1 MLSIYRIVINLI
13 LILTP
18 IIFII
23 RLLKK
28 KEDPR
33 RFKEKLCFFSKERG
47 NGKLIWFHGASVG
60 EVKSVIPIIE
70 KLEKDKRIN
79 KILLTS
85 NTLSSS
91 KVIQNLNF
99 RKVVHQFF
107 PIDTN
112 YHSKKFLDYWKP
124 SVVFFIDSEIWPNW
138 LIISN
143 KRKIKNILVNGR
155 LSKKSFSRWKNF
167 SSFSKLLGS
176 QYSLIFAKGL
186 EDKKKFEIIFD
197 REVFYHGNLKF
208 YQKLNLKN
216 DKKNIICFASIHK
229 EEFEN
234 VIQIIENLD
243 LNSIE
248 QIIIIPR
255 HIHFS
260 SKLKSMIK
268 NIYSNKIFIIEKF
281 GKNDAAYESS
291 KLTFMGGSLFEHG
304 GQNPIEP
311 LSKGCFVLS
320 GQYINNFSEI
330 YADLEDLSLAKVFNE
345 KNNQEIG
352 SAINKYIDM
361 NLDNEA
367 KIKDYFNL
375 NIKQLSSIINKVEEC

>member
-1 MLSIYRIVINLI
+1 MCNYNFSQFDDFDYLIHFASIGELNSINYLIENLSS
-13 LILTP
+13 
-18 IIFII
+18 
-23 RLLKK
+23 KK
-28 KEDPR
+28 
-33 RFKEKLCFFSKERG
+33 
-47 NGKLIWFHGASVG
+47 V
-60 EVKSVIPIIE
+60 
-70 KLEKDKRIN
+70 
-79 KILLTS
+79 LLTCS
-85 NTLSSS
+85 TLSSYNLAKQKYQNYS
-91 KVIQNLNF
+91 VIFLPLDF
-99 RKVVHQFF
+99 RWN
-107 PIDTN
+107 IN
-112 YHSKKFLDYWKP
+112 KFLHHIKIKKIIW
-124 SVVFFIDSEIWPNW
+124 IDSEIWPNW
-138 LIISN
+138 LTISN
-143 KRKIKNILVNGR
+143 NKKIKNILVNGR
-155 LSKKSFSRWKNF
+155 LSNKSFSRWKNF

-176 QYSLIFAKGL
+176 KYSLIFAKGL

-197 REVFYHGNLKF
+197 REVLYHGNLKF

-216 DKKNIICFASIHK
+216 DKKNIICFASIHR

-234 VIQIIENLD
+234 VIQIIKNLD

-268 NIYSNKIFIIEKF
+268 SFYSNKIFIIEKF
-281 GKNDAAYESS
+281 GENDVAYENS

-320 GQYINNFSEI
+320 GQYVNNFSEI
-330 YADLEDLSLAKVFNE
+330 YTDLEDLSLAKVFNE

-361 NLDNEA
+361 KLDNEA
-367 KIKDYFNL
+367 NIKDYFNL
-375 NIKQLSSIINKVEEC
+375 NIKQLSSIIYKVEEC

>member
-1 MLSIYRIVINLI
+1 LCNYNFSQLDNFDYLIHFASIGELNSINYLIENLS
-13 LILTP
+13 
-18 IIFII
+18 
-23 RLLKK
+23 
-28 KEDPR
+28 
-33 RFKEKLCFFSKERG
+33 SK
-47 NGKLIWFHGASVG
+47 
-60 EVKSVIPIIE
+60 
-70 KLEKDKRIN
+70 
-79 KILLTS
+79 KILLTCS
-85 NTLSSS
+85 TLSSYALAKQKYQNYS
-91 KVIQNLNF
+91 VIFLPLDF
-99 RKVVHQFF
+99 RWN
-107 PIDTN
+107 IN
-112 YHSKKFLDYWKP
+112 KFLHHIKIKKIIW
-124 SVVFFIDSEIWPNW
+124 IDSEIWPNW
-138 LIISN
+138 LSISN
-143 KRKIKNILVNGR
+143 NKNIKNILVNGR
-155 LSKKSFSRWKNF
+155 LSNKSFSRWKNF

-176 QYSLIFAKGL
+176 KYSLIFTKGL

-197 REVFYHGNLKF
+197 REVLYHGNLKF

-216 DKKNIICFASIHK
+216 DKKNIICFASIHR

-260 SKLKSMIK
+260 SKLKTMMKSF
-268 NIYSNKIFIIEKF
+268 YSNKIFIIEKF
-281 GKNDAAYESS
+281 GENDVAYENS
-291 KLTFMGGSLFEHG
+291 KLTFMGGSLIEHG

-330 YADLEDLSLAKVFNE
+330 YTDLEDLSLAKVFNE

-361 NLDNEA
+361 KLDNEA

-375 NIKQLSSIINKVEEC
+375 NIKQLSLIINKVEEC